1 MARIAPIFIVA
12 LLTLSCGRDKVRVDG
27 IPSQPVS
34 TGAVMEIVAVVDSS
48 LYSEQTTAALYKY
61 LSPVMH
67 GLPQKERQGRLYVI
81 PRSSFSRTYRTM
93 RNLVLVERSDSL
105 PGMIASHD
113 VYAAPQNVFT
123 VKAPD
128 RPTLLEQLEKSGPY
142 IFGAIRQNAI
152 ETLQE
157 KFARIDNR
165 HLKTV
170 SALGIG
176 LNIPNYYHVARSE
189 KDFVWLT
196 RDISKNGVKGTA
208 NLMIYKTRYGRAN
221 DIPEFTHRDILD
233 LRDTVARRYVHGPA
247 DGSYMAIEK
256 KAVLPLQGGAE
267 LSGIPVTATYGFWRT
282 QGDFMGGPFINYCAI
297 DPSKGVAYC
306 ADGFVYLPFEEKG
319 AFMLEMEAILRTFT
333 VPSLLQK

>member
-1 MARIAPIFIVA
+1 M
-12 LLTLSCGRDKVRVDG
+12 
-27 IPSQPVS
+27 
-34 TGAVMEIVAVVDSS
+34 MDSS

-189 KDFVWLT
+189 KW
-196 RDISKNGVKGTA
+196 ISSGSPATFP
-208 NLMIYKTRYGRAN
+208 KT
-221 DIPEFTHRDILD
+221 E
-233 LRDTVARRYVHGPA
+233 
-247 DGSYMAIEK
+247 S
-256 KAVLPLQGGAE
+256 KAP
-267 LSGIPVTATYGFWRT
+267 PT
-282 QGDFMGGPFINYCAI
+282 
-297 DPSKGVAYC
+297 
-306 ADGFVYLPFEEKG
+306 
-319 AFMLEMEAILRTFT
+319 
-333 VPSLLQK
+333 